1 MCRSYLSRSS
11 AILSHQGRGVVRVER
26 PPGRP
31 RRQRAA
37 PSWGVVERLGSS
49 GSGRC
54 PSSARMASGRAASP
68 PSPPR
73 TRRAAP
79 SCARVVQ
86 VHRDRHVSLLQP
98 PDQKPHSAA
107 SSPAPAEKRSPSWP
121 VAGGRRL
128 GQKLARAPD
137 ARRGRRAERHH
148 DLAVEVPFAL
158 HEGAQRSGPPR
169 PTRSGSREGPSDSR
183 PQPSGVTCAS
193 SGRASARSDARA
205 GGRRPL

>member
-148 DLAVEVPFAL
+148 DLAVEVVAL
-158 HEGAQRSGPPR
+158 HEGAQRSGRLAPPDR
-169 PTRSGSREGPSDSR
+169 VAEKDRLIAGPAVRRDLCELG
-183 PQPSGVTCAS
+183 PGVGAL
-193 SGRASARSDARA
+193 DARA
-205 GGRRPL
+205 GGRRRCS